1 MLAELTN
8 IPTHTLIEMLFV
20 TMMGTVALTATDIV
34 EIHQIQY
41 ELKRRREDQRWML
54 ESVN

>member
-8 IPTHTLIEMLFV
+8 IPTHTLIELLFV
-20 TMMGTVALTATDIV
+20 TMMGTVALTATDIT
-34 EIHQIQY
+34 EIDQLQC
-41 ELKRRREDQRWML
+41 ELKRRREDPRWML

>member
-20 TMMGTVALTATDIV
+20 TMMGTVALTATDIAEIRTNPMRV
-34 EIHQIQY
+34 EKETRGPTLDIGGC
-41 ELKRRREDQRWML
+41 
-54 ESVN
+54 

>member
-41 ELKRRREDQRWML
+41 ELKKRREDQRWML